1 MEMSAT
7 RLRHVIATPQEAEAF
22 RILQFDAV
30 EPDRE
35 QIYRLVGL
43 KPDRPNHQRWIG
55 DVETLVADLRRLLRP
70 RGMYRID
77 PVQRMERTLLELGS
91 GAVFEGAVST
101 FLAHSTHVAT
111 FIVTIG
117 SAVERLA
124 RDWMQAGK
132 VMQGT
137 IADAI
142 ASESVEAVAEKLQAE
157 VRHWAHQRGAEI
169 TPRYSPGYCGMD
181 VRQQTTL
188 FASLPAHQIEVTR
201 TPSCLMV
208 PLKSVSGLIG
218 IGPADQ
224 VSPGGYPCETC
235 NHDHCMQRRAPFNP
249 RRGSCTDWA
258 ACPPD
263 PHPTDAA

>member
-1 MEMSAT
+1 MEISAT
-7 RLRHVIATPQEAEAF
+7 RPRHMIAAPQEAETF
-22 RILQFDAV
+22 RILQLESVD
-30 EPDRE
+30 PDRE

-43 KPDRPNHQRWIG
+43 KTDRPNHQRWIG
-55 DVETLVADLRRLLRP
+55 EVETLIADLRRLLRP
-70 RGMYRID
+70 RGMFRID
-77 PVQRMERTLLELGS
+77 AVQRMDRNLLELAS
-91 GAVFEGAVST
+91 GAVFEGAIST
-101 FLAHSTHVAT
+101 FLTHSTHIAT

-117 SAVERLA
+117 SAIERLA
-124 RDWMQAGK
+124 REWMQAGK
-132 VMQGT
+132 IMQGT

-142 ASESVEAVAEKLQAE
+142 ASESVEAVAEKLQGE
-157 VRHWAHQRGAEI
+157 VRAWAHQRKAEI

-218 IGPADQ
+218 IGPADL

-235 NHDHCMQRRAPFNP
+235 NHGHCMQRRAPFNAH
-249 RRGSCTDWA
+249 RGSCVDWA
-258 ACPPD
+258 ACPPE
-263 PHPTDAA
+263 PPPPSVA